1 MAATYGHAHATPP
14 ATRAGHRWIAVPHV
28 MALGLVLV
36 ALAAQVALA
45 RIFPDFHPYAPFHV
59 AVTLAAG
66 LWGGGAGLVAVGS
79 SILAATHF
87 LPDSPTETEALRW
100 IAGTG
105 LFVLAS
111 AVTLIAFAFIRAAQR
126 DAGAEGA
133 ALRRAADRHAHDAVE
148 MANRELLAMLGHE
161 LRNPLAA
168 IRTAIV
174 VAQLDGGRRPDAL
187 EIARRQSDRLAYL
200 VDGLLD
206 VARVTRGRIPLHRGR
221 LRLDVVVDGAMD
233 AVRDLVADRHHDI
246 AIHMPAEP
254 IQVEG
259 DYVRLVQAV
268 TNLIDNAAKYTH
280 PGGHINVSAARRD
293 GLAEITVRDDG
304 PGVPRDLAPRIFDL
318 FAQGDRTID
327 RRAGG
332 LGVGLTVAKRIAELH
347 GGSVR
352 LHPTARTAGSE
363 FVLALPVLPGDPVS
377 TTPYGA
383 APDTRRARVLV
394 AEDNVAL
401 ADAFVV
407 QLQELCHEVQV
418 AHDALSALGS
428 VNKRAPDVAILD
440 IDLPG
445 MDGCELAR
453 RIRTCAGAERTRLV
467 ALCHG
472 DGDADER
479 RACASGFERAL
490 TKPLDPE
497 ALRATMDSLEPGG
510 HAPGG

>member
-1 MAATYGHAHATPP
+1 
-14 ATRAGHRWIAVPHV
+14 
-28 MALGLVLV
+28 
-36 ALAAQVALA
+36 
-45 RIFPDFHPYAPFHV
+45 
-59 AVTLAAG
+59 
-66 LWGGGAGLVAVGS
+66 
-79 SILAATHF
+79 
-87 LPDSPTETEALRW
+87 
-100 IAGTG
+100 
-105 LFVLAS
+105 VLAS
-111 AVTLIAFAFIRAAQR
+111 AVTLIAFAFIRAARR

-221 LRLDVVVDGAMD
+221 LRLDVVVDGAVD

-280 PGGHINVSAARRD
+280 PGGHINVSAARRH

-352 LHPTARTAGSE
+352 LHP
-363 FVLALPVLPGDPVS
+363 VS

-407 QLQELCHEVQV
+407 QLQELGHEVQV

-479 RACASGFERAL
+479 RAYASGFERAL

>member
-1 MAATYGHAHATPP
+1 
-14 ATRAGHRWIAVPHV
+14 
-28 MALGLVLV
+28 MALGLVL
-36 ALAAQVALA
+36 AAFAAQVALA
-45 RIFPDFHPYAPFHV
+45 RILPGLHPYAPFHV

-66 LWGGGAGLVAVGS
+66 LWGGAAGLVAVGS

-87 LPDSPTETEALRW
+87 LPASPTESEAIRW
-100 IAGTG
+100 VAGTG
-105 LFVLAS
+105 LFLVAS
-111 AVTLIAFAFIRAAQR
+111 AVTLLAFAFVRTTRR

-133 ALRRAADRHAHDAVE
+133 ALRRAADRHARDTVE
-148 MANRELLAMLGHE
+148 LANRELLAMLGHE

-168 IRTAIV
+168 MRTAIV
-174 VAQLDGGRRPDAL
+174 VAQLDGARRRDAL
-187 EIARRQSDRLAYL
+187 DIARRQSDQLAHL

-206 VARVTRGRIPLHRGR
+206 VSRVTRGRIPLHRSR

-233 AVRDLVADRHHDI
+233 AVRDLVADRQH
-246 AIHMPAEP
+246 AVAVHMPPDP
-254 IQVEG
+254 IEVDG

-280 PGGHINVSAARRD
+280 PGGHIDVSATRND

-304 PGVPRDLAPRIFDL
+304 PGVPRELAPRVFDL
-318 FAQGDRTID
+318 FAQGERSLD

-352 LHPTARTAGSE
+352 LDPSAGAAGSE
-363 FVLALPVLPGDPVS
+363 FVLALPALPGDAASAKPF
-377 TTPYGA
+377 GA
-383 APDTRRARVLV
+383 APDGRPVRVLV

-401 ADAFVV
+401 ADTFVV
-407 QLQELCHEVQV
+407 QLQELGHQVQV
-418 AHDALSALGS
+418 VHDGLSALGS
-428 VNKRAPDVAILD
+428 VRKRAPDVAILD

-453 RIRTCAGAERTRLV
+453 RIRRCAGAERTRLV

-472 DGDADER
+472 DGDGEEG

-490 TKPLDPE
+490 ATPLDPE
-497 ALRATMDSLEPGG
+497 ALRATMASLEPAD
-510 HAPGG
+510 HAWGA